1 MKRGCELAINN
12 LAKMSVTGVL
22 IRAMTRE
29 WQGKGLTGMDGGE
42 RSEEKCE
49 CAEQLSQE
57 YLLCR
62 GAGKWC
68 SRKLG

>member
-1 MKRGCELAINN
+1 
-12 LAKMSVTGVL
+12 MSVTGVL

-42 RSEEKCE
+42 REARKRSVRCR
-49 CAEQLSQE
+49 QLSQE

>member
-1 MKRGCELAINN
+1 MKRGCELAIN

-42 RSEEKCE
+42 RE
-49 CAEQLSQE
+49 A
-57 YLLCR
+57 
-62 GAGKWC
+62 
-68 SRKLG
+68 RKRSVSV